1 VVEGEDSWTLQV
13 AVGHLADTPPPW
25 QHGNTALAAHRD
37 TFFRGLQN
45 LREGDAIDIATRY
58 GTFRYRVRTTLV
70 VEPGAAWVLQPL
82 GTDSV
87 TLITCF
93 PFTYVGSAPRRF
105 VVQGERVTQASDHM

>member
-1 VVEGEDSWTLQV
+1 V
-13 AVGHLADTPPPW
+13 ATR
-25 QHGNTALAAHRD
+25 QHRD